1 MRKKKNEIST
11 QSMEEFGRFMKF
23 LRCPEI
29 YQYKLK
35 MAERFE
41 AMDNVSGLQ
50 ELYQSDLA
58 FFDELFP
65 DEELP
70 ETFRELQASARRYK
84 LKMYSLR
91 DLADALEISK
101 NTLHDYEQGK
111 RYPSVEFIYDYC
123 EVLKI
128 PVDEV
133 LNEWLRCHPK
143 ENIRGHASAR
153 LENYYFHNLSSSFND
168 EKRVLAR
175 EFFAKALLYSFSR
188 NHFVLPDGDKVKAV
202 AKIMGVLIDGVLA
215 QGLSLEPDNIQLS
228 SISSNEDNIDR
239 FDL

>member
-1 MRKKKNEIST
+1 MGKKANEIST
-11 QSMEEFGRFMKF
+11 ASMVEFGRFLKF

-41 AMDNVSGLQ
+41 ATDNVFGMC
-50 ELYQSDLA
+50 ELYQSDLE
-58 FFDELFP
+58 FFEELFP
-65 DEELP
+65 DDALP

-91 DLADALEISK
+91 EVADILGISK

-123 EVLKI
+123 GVLKI

-143 ENIRGHASAR
+143 ENIREHATET
-153 LENYYFHNLSSSFND
+153 LEHYYFHNLSPSYHD
-168 EKRVLAR
+168 KKRVLAR
-175 EFFAKALLYSFSR
+175 EFFAKTLLYSFTR
-188 NHFVLPDGDKVKAV
+188 NGVVLLDVDKVY
-202 AKIMGVLIDGVLA
+202 GVIKTMAEIIDTTLA
-215 QGLSLEPDNIQLS
+215 QGLSLKQDNLPKS
-228 SISSNEDNIDR
+228 FDRNTNDNIDR
-239 FDL
+239 YGL

>member
-1 MRKKKNEIST
+1 MGKKAKEIST
-11 QSMEEFGRFMKF
+11 ASMVEFGRFLKF

-41 AMDNVSGLQ
+41 ANDGVSGMT
-50 ELYQSDLA
+50 ELYQSDLE
-58 FFDELFP
+58 FFEELFP
-65 DEELP
+65 DDALP
-70 ETFRELQASARRYK
+70 DTFRELQASARRYK

-91 DLADALEISK
+91 EVSDLLDISK

-128 PVDEV
+128 PVDEA

-143 ENIRGHASAR
+143 ENIREHVTKT
-153 LENYYFHNLSSSFND
+153 LEHYYFHNLSSSFND
-168 EKRVLAR
+168 EKMMLAR
-175 EFFAKALLYSFSR
+175 EFLAKALLYAFAR
-188 NHFVLPDGDKVKAV
+188 NDVVLLDGDKVYDVIKT
-202 AKIMGVLIDGVLA
+202 MGEIIDTTLA
-215 QGLSLEPDNIQLS
+215 QGLSLDPDNLPRS
-228 SISSNEDNIDR
+228 LDTNTNDNINR
-239 FDL
+239 YGL

>member
-1 MRKKKNEIST
+1 MGKKSKEIST
-11 QSMEEFGRFMKF
+11 ASMVEFGRFLKF

-41 AMDNVSGLQ
+41 AIDSVSGMR

-58 FFDELFP
+58 FFEELFP
-65 DEELP
+65 DEALP

-84 LKMYSLR
+84 LKMYPLR
-91 DLADALEISK
+91 EVANLLGISK

-143 ENIRGHASAR
+143 ENIREHSTET
-153 LENYYFHNLSSSFND
+153 LEHHYVHNLSPCYHD
-168 EKRVLAR
+168 KKRVLAR
-175 EFFAKALLYSFSR
+175 EFFAKALLFSFAR
-188 NHFVLPDGDKVKAV
+188 NDVVLLDGDKVYEVTKT
-202 AKIMGVLIDGVLA
+202 MGHLLDKVLA
-215 QGLSLEPDNIQLS
+215 QGLSLEPENLSLSHISRIEKNIERLG
-228 SISSNEDNIDR
+228 
-239 FDL
+239 L